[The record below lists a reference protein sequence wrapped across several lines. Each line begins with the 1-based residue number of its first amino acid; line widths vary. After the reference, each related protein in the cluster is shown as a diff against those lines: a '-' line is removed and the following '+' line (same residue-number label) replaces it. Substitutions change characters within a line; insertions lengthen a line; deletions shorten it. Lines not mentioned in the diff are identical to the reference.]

1 MKALLFDGKLEYRE
15 DVRPPRRRAG
25 EVLIRV
31 VLAGICR
38 TDLEITRGYMG
49 FSGITGHEFVG
60 LVEDDRYPE
69 LDGKR
74 VVGEIN
80 CPCGKCETC
89 EKGLGN
95 HCPSR
100 TVLGIAGRNGAFA
113 EYTMLP
119 NSNLHEVPDSLT
131 DEEAVF
137 TEPLA
142 AAIQITRQVPIRPDT
157 EVVILGAGKLGL
169 LAAQVIGRISRKTTL
184 VAKHPSKL
192 RLIDDMDINLKTSSE
207 FQKEAKRGARV
218 VVECTGSSAG
228 LKLAKEIVS
237 PLGTIVLKSTYARNS
252 SLNFSDV
259 VVNEVTLIGSRCGP
273 FPSALQMLKRGEVS
287 VRPLISASF
296 QLKDGIQAFQE
307 AFKKNYTKVLLYIS

>member
-1 MKALLFDGKLEYRE
+1 MKALLFNGKLEYRE
-15 DVRPPRRRAG
+15 DVRPPRRRVG
-25 EVLIRV
+25 EVLIKV

-49 FSGITGHEFVG
+49 FRGIPGHEFVG

-89 EKGLGN
+89 EQGLGN

-100 TVLGIAGRNGAFA
+100 TVLGIAERNGAFA

-119 NSNLHEVPDSLT
+119 NNNLHEVPDSLT

-207 FQKEAKRGARV
+207 FQNEAKRDAQV
-218 VVECTGSSAG
+218 VVECTGSSTG

-237 PLGTIVLKSTYARNS
+237 PRGTIVLKSTYARNS
-252 SLNFSDV
+252 ALNFSDV

-287 VRPLISASF
+287 VRPLISVSF
-296 QLKDGIQAFQE
+296 QLKDGLQAFQE
-307 AFKKNYTKVLLYIS
+307 ALKKNYTKVLLYIS

>member
-1 MKALLFDGKLEYRE
+1 MKALLFNGKLEYRE
-15 DVRPPRRRAG
+15 DVRPPRRRVG
-25 EVLIRV
+25 EILIKV

-49 FSGITGHEFVG
+49 FSGIPGHEFVG

-100 TVLGIAGRNGAFA
+100 TVLGISERNGVFA

-119 NSNLHEVPDSLT
+119 SSGLHEVPDPLT

-142 AAIQITRQVPIRPDT
+142 AAIQITRQVPIGPDT

-169 LAAQVIGRISRKTTL
+169 LAAQVIGRISSKTTL

-207 FQKEAKRGARV
+207 FQKEAKRGAPV
-218 VVECTGSSAG
+218 VVECTGSTAG
-228 LKLAKEIVS
+228 LKLAKEIVA
-237 PLGTIVLKSTYARNS
+237 PRGTIVLKSTYTRNS

-296 QLKDGIQAFQE
+296 QLKDGLQAFQE
-307 AFKKNYTKVLLYIS
+307 ALKKNYTKVLLYIS